1 MLYFAYGSN
10 MDPAQLAQRC
20 PSARFIAVAK
30 LPDHRLAFTRFA
42 KDRGCGTCDGI
53 AEPGQAIWGIVF
65 DISEANMKRLDE
77 CEGFQPGRPLSAN
90 CYVREQRRVC
100 RDGDSE
106 KPLLVWLY
114 CANRQPNAPL
124 PNVAYKKQLVDGASF
139 WRLPASYQA
148 QLERIQTA

>member
-53 AEPGQAIWGIVF
+53 AEPDQAILGIVP
-65 DISEANMKRLDE
+65 DI
-77 CEGFQPGRPLSAN
+77 PGA
-90 CYVREQRRVC
+90 
-100 RDGDSE
+100 
-106 KPLLVWLY
+106 
-114 CANRQPNAPL
+114 A
-124 PNVAYKKQLVDGASF
+124 
-139 WRLPASYQA
+139 
-148 QLERIQTA
+148 